1 MQNEKV
7 AELGRNLC
15 HEIVLGGLEKVAD
28 LAATL
33 LVEQRNA
40 LPEEG
45 EDFEIVVKGMA
56 EVTAMVSAV
65 IKTCF
70 NAELDQDS
78 LISHANRLTL
88 KRYDELVDGE
98 KDEVFSAIL

>member
-1 MQNEKV
+1 MQKEEI

-15 HEIVLGGLEKVAD
+15 HEIILGGLEKVAD

-45 EDFEIVVKGMA
+45 GDFEPVVRDMMSVCSML
-56 EVTAMVSAV
+56 EAV

-70 NAELDQDS
+70 NADLDHGS
-78 LISHANRLTL
+78 LIDHANRLMM

-98 KDEVFSAIL
+98 KDEIFSAIL